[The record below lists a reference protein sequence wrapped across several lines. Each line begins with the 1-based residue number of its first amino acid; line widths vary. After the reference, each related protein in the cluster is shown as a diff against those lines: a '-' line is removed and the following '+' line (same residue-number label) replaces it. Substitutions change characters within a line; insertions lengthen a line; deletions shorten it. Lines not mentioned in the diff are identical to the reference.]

1 MSVQEAGSEVLG
13 TLAKTQPVT
22 LLLVIVIGFLIWKQ
36 GEQTSELSQLHA
48 EEVGELS
55 NQLKAQNFVLGIK
68 DCETQEC
75 RDRFITTFTDWI
87 NLRKSG
93 CE

>member
-1 MSVQEAGSEVLG
+1 MDAKFKEMSVPETGKEILGIITEARTE
-13 TLAKTQPVT
+13 T
-22 LLLVIVIGFLIWKQ
+22 LLVIAIALIVWSH
-36 GEQTSELSQLHA
+36 GL
-48 EEVGELS
+48 EVGELS
-55 NQLKAQNFVLGIK
+55 NQLKATNFMMGIS

-87 NLRKSG
+87 NLRKAG